1 MAVIMFSPQFAELVR
16 SGKKRR
22 TIRQREIKVGEK
34 LSLRE
39 WSGGKAYEKGSIH
52 VSILETVCR
61 GSSVVQIY
69 RTAGTKAAVIKVGM
83 VAKNGPEARAFA
95 HADGFKTV
103 AEFVEFFEGRYG
115 LPFYGWLTE
124 W

>member
-1 MAVIMFSPQFAELVR
+1 MAVIMFASEFAEKVR
-16 SGKKRR
+16 SGEKRR

-39 WSGGKAYEKGSIH
+39 WSGGKAYEMGSHH
-52 VSILETVCR
+52 VSILETTCLH
-61 GSSVVQIY
+61 SSVVQIY
-69 RTAGTKAAVIKVGM
+69 RTKTSLVIKVGM
-83 VAKNGPEARAFA
+83 VPLTSSERKAFIEK
-95 HADGFKTV
+95 DGFETLRD
-103 AEFVEFFEGRYG
+103 FENWFSSLYG